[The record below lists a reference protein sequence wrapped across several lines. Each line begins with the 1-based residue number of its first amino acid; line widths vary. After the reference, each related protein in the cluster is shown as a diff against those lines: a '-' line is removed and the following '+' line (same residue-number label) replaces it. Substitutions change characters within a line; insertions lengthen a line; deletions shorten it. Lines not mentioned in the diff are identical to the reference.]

1 MNYLR
6 KRVKKLEAFI
16 KEDAEEIR
24 SNKPYRLSDLTS
36 EELHQACAC
45 SRRNEPFPP
54 DLAEKLRLT
63 DITGSSRTAGMTR
76 EEKIKL
82 LREFREKEVPDAD
95 LAFERFLEEPT

>member
-16 KEDAEEIR
+16 KDDAEETR

-36 EELHQACAC
+36 EELHQVCTC
-45 SRRNEPFPP
+45 IRLNEQFPP
-54 DLAEKLRLT
+54 DLAEKLSLT

-76 EEKIKL
+76 EEKVKL
-82 LREFREKEVPDAD
+82 LREFREKDVPEAD
-95 LAFERFLEEPT
+95 LAFERLLEEQT